1 MFNISKIP
9 EIYDNIRYDL
19 KRNHSIFTNIDFN
32 INELENLARLLA
44 YFIVP
49 NEYGLNDKQK
59 LITAKEIVSPL
70 MEKILVDLMF
80 WKNKKYEDLFWKYK
94 ESTE

>member
-19 KRNHSIFTNIDFN
+19 KRNYSIFTNIDFN

-59 LITAKEIVSPL
+59 LITAK
-70 MEKILVDLMF
+70 
-80 WKNKKYEDLFWKYK
+80 
-94 ESTE
+94 